1 MDFPNFFKG
10 EKNNSS
16 KSNDTKNHYFI
27 SAVIDNESMIEKIKL
42 VRKKLINK
50 YSVKEL
56 HYPNLIS
63 TNLIYLGYFDV
74 SVADLYMNKIISY
87 LCKSVINKF
96 GSMECNLTNFKM
108 TYDKKY
114 YRIMLQLEDS
124 KSYLKKYIIPYL
136 HKNGVEKIYGSK
148 KFESKASIDVIYFKE
163 SKKIESQKQ
172 KFGRKFK
179 IMLDYPTDK
188 FIINKLSLIKGSPL
202 VSRSGTPSTHDQ
214 MDFEVVKDYQF
225 DFSGNNNVGNNV
237 PRNNNMVN
245 NAPRNNNVGN
255 NVPRNNNMVNNGPRN
270 NNVGNNVPRN
280 NNMVNNGPRNNNM
293 ANNGPRNNNMGNNGP
308 RNNNMGNNGSRNNN
322 MANNDSRNNNMGN
335 NGPRNNNLNS
345 LINKN

>member
-10 EKNNSS
+10 KKNNTSNSNNS
-16 KSNDTKNHYFI
+16 KSHYFI
-27 SAVIDNESMIEKIKL
+27 AAVIDNEQMIEKIKL

-50 YSVKEL
+50 YSIKEL

-63 TNLIYLGYFDV
+63 TNLIYLGYFDM
-74 SVADLYMNKIISY
+74 SVADLYMNKIISF

-108 TYDKKY
+108 TYDKKF

-136 HKNGVEKIYGSK
+136 HKNGVEKIYGTK
-148 KFESKASIDVIYFKE
+148 KFESKASVDIIYFKE
-163 SKKIESQKQ
+163 SKKIESQKE

-188 FIINKLSLIKGSPL
+188 FIINKLSLIKGTPL

-214 MDFEVVKDYQF
+214 MDFEVVKDYEF
-225 DFSGNNNVGNNV
+225 DFSGNNNIGNNV
-237 PRNNNMVN
+237 
-245 NAPRNNNVGN
+245 G
-255 NVPRNNNMVNNGPRN
+255 NNGPRN
-270 NNVGNNVPRN
+270 NLVNNSPRN
-280 NNMVNNGPRNNNM
+280 NLGNNGTRNNLGNNLGNNGTRNNN
-293 ANNGPRNNNMGNNGP
+293 NGNNGS
-308 RNNNMGNNGSRNNN
+308 RNNNMGNNGSRNNLG
-322 MANNDSRNNNMGN
+322 NNGTRNNLGNNLEN

-345 LINKN
+345 LLNKK